1 MSQSHPPSPL
11 ESESLAPT
19 RIIDS
24 DHPSVREFAA
34 ARTAGATT
42 PVERA
47 VRLYYAVRDGFRY
60 DPYHF
65 DMSEA
70 GLKASQ
76 VVESGRGFCV
86 PKATLLA
93 EAARVLHGFIAPTLF
108 LLILLHVGAAFYHQ
122 LALKDNLLSRMWYG
136 K

>member
-47 VRLYYAVRDGFRY
+47 VRLYYAVRDGIRY
-60 DPYHF
+60 DPYQATV
-65 DMSEA
+65 DEPA
-70 GLKASQ
+70 LRAS
-76 VVESGRGFCV
+76 
-86 PKATLLA
+86 ATL
-93 EAARVLHGFIAPTLF
+93 ARGHGWRAGRL
-108 LLILLHVGAAFYHQ
+108 
-122 LALKDNLLSRMWYG
+122 RYG
-136 K
+136 EWWVS